1 MIQWIDGISDVLVS
15 SPYHVLMQNLSL
27 CIKWNWKGHLCIR
40 TSYKTKH
47 CVNKWTLWCKVVFR
61 MFHCHIIWWLLYIGF
76 LKLLF
81 RYSQSMRVG
90 KHYEQRHFVE
100 FRIEHPVLGNCDG
113 VHVTFKLKKYCGTL
127 TVTMYCFTWAELS
140 CPTVFFVGTL

>member
-1 MIQWIDGISDVLVS
+1 
-15 SPYHVLMQNLSL
+15 
-27 CIKWNWKGHLCIR
+27 
-40 TSYKTKH
+40 
-47 CVNKWTLWCKVVFR
+47 
-61 MFHCHIIWWLLYIGF
+61 MFHCHIFWWLLCIGF

-127 TVTMYCFTWAELS
+127 TVTMYCSTWAELS
-140 CPTVFFVGTL
+140 CPTVFFCGDIVIRGMWRHSLSSKIRLMCSLVTSIFLYACESWTLTAELQRSIQLQVQAMEMR